1 MPSKVCCRV
10 EKRQHVTYGMLVQL
24 PEYVAPLNQPE
35 ATNARLDDLASAPDA
50 AGKFGCGRLGGAAFD
65 PVVKWR

>member
-1 MPSKVCCRV
+1 M
-10 EKRQHVTYGMLVQL
+10 QL